1 MEEAAI
7 ELRSA
12 INLALS
18 LDQNVNEQ
26 NHQHNNN
33 NHELLE
39 LGIGGTS
46 EGTYISSL
54 SGSLPSERSNVLASR
69 RKNYYDINKNI
80 MNNNNHNILRGE
92 DDNGIVSRHTMQR
105 QRIQAASR
113 LENAAANYELAV
125 FNYYNTQQTGV
136 PPSSHH
142 QNNNIMND
150 GSCNDEQQDIVDL
163 LVGLL
168 TAVPRHLLQ
177 HLDYPGERVVHNNH
191 QEDVEYLSS
200 MEQLCYNTAFISSD
214 IIRKYFVSVALN
226 LNMNNPPTLEDQHVY
241 ELVDEVVQICNTDQ
255 EGRGSESNIEPIIR
269 LLNALSEGRDI
280 ERALSER
287 ENGSFDST
295 GSLSLFL
302 CVPSKDALLLGHTLM
317 YRYLCDL
324 EDQQVETPSS
334 NVGYFICY
342 LLEHFANVTL
352 EEMGYNSFDECKV
365 GLLDSWAD
373 SVDEHMVRRLN
384 DEEVKDVH
392 SLLVRFHVASIQS
405 SLHLIDNSESV
416 ISSTIAES
424 EKKDNTIDNGTIE
437 SLVVTLQ
444 ETIHHMTMVATTTEV
459 LEKLGLEHDPEI
471 HSIFNPLI
479 SSYAKFTVSALH
491 NALLFLR
498 GLQCG
503 DSTNEIEDLSIL
515 ADDLLFR
522 LCGANIGIDFLKSSP
537 YTKGREEVL
546 TVALLLAMNTQC
558 ITGKTRFLLDV
569 AAEHASQL
577 TDNGNGNAEPTLK
590 RQRFSSSMRS
600 GHTTPLSDRMHSN
613 EDLSSSEEMMDIIL
627 ACLALS
633 HSNQDNEHLDSTN
646 LKQASCITSAL
657 MFSQDDGKASA
668 ALDPLN
674 PWHTLQVKPLQKL
687 ALNDAETPGILA
699 YSKCTPHLLNTKLS
713 Y

>member
-1 MEEAAI
+1 MDEAAI

-26 NHQHNNN
+26 NYYHQHNNN
-33 NHELLE
+33 NHELE

-54 SGSLPSERSNVLASR
+54 SGSLPSERSNALASR

-80 MNNNNHNILRGE
+80 MNNNNHNNMRSE

-105 QRIQAASR
+105 QRIQAATR
-113 LENAAANYELAV
+113 LENAVANYELAV

-142 QNNNIMND
+142 QNNTIMND
-150 GSCNDEQQDIVDL
+150 GSCNDEQQDITDL

-168 TAVPRHLLQ
+168 TAVPRNLLQ
-177 HLDYPGERVVHNNH
+177 HLDYLDERALHNNP
-191 QEDVEYLSS
+191 QEDEEYFSS
-200 MEQLCYNTAFISSD
+200 MEQLCYNTACISSD
-214 IIRKYFVSVALN
+214 IIRKYFVSAALN
-226 LNMNNPPTLEDQHVY
+226 LNMNNPPTLEDRYVN

-255 EGRGSESNIEPIIR
+255 EGRGSGSNIEPIIR
-269 LLNALSEGRDI
+269 LLNTLSEGRDI

-324 EDQQVETPSS
+324 EDQQVESPSS
-334 NVGYFICY
+334 NVGYFVCY

-352 EEMGYNSFDECKV
+352 EEMGYNSFDECKA
-365 GLLDSWAD
+365 GLFDSWSD

-392 SLLVRFHVASIQS
+392 TLLVRFHVASIQS
-405 SLHLIDNSESV
+405 SFHLIDNAESV
-416 ISSTIAES
+416 ISTTIGES
-424 EKKDNTIDNGTIE
+424 KKKENTIDNGTIE
-437 SLVVTLQ
+437 SLVITLQ
-444 ETIHHMTMVATTTEV
+444 ETIRHMTMVATATEV

-479 SSYAKFTVSALH
+479 SSYTKFTVSALH

-498 GLQCG
+498 GLKC

-522 LCGANIGIDFLKSSP
+522 LCGVNIGIDFLKSSP
-537 YTKGREEVL
+537 SSKGKEEVL
-546 TVALLLAMNTQC
+546 TIALLRAMNTQC
-558 ITGKTRFLLDV
+558 ISGKARFLLDI
-569 AAEHASQL
+569 AAEYASQL
-577 TDNGNGNAEPTLK
+577 TDNRNSNIEPTLK

-600 GHTTPLSDRMHSN
+600 DHTMHSK
-613 EDLSSSEEMMDIIL
+613 DLSSSEEMMDIIL

-633 HSNQDNEHLDSTN
+633 HSNQDNEHPDSTN

-657 MFSQDDGKASA
+657 IFSQDNVGNGQANA
-668 ALDPLN
+668 VLDPLN

-699 YSKCTPHLLNTKLS
+699 YSKCTPHLLSTKLL